1 MNTVGARAARAWL
14 AASGLEV
21 GTNRQWWV
29 EMAIPCASHPETRL
43 EIAIYPAEWAVM
55 FRHDGKLSHVRVTD
69 EKFTGGVDELA
80 VFPLVTEL
88 SAVGHLV
95 TALSTRHRIELE
107 RDKVTVRSNV
117 PRAHTAVHTWLAL
130 LPP

>member
-1 MNTVGARAARAWL
+1 MNTLGAREARAWL

-29 EMAIPCASHPETRL
+29 EMAIPCALHRETTL

-55 FRHDGKLSHVRVTD
+55 FRHDNKLSHVRITD
-69 EKFTGGVDELA
+69 EKFTGGVDELDL
-80 VFPLVTEL
+80 FPIVTEL
-88 SAVGHLV
+88 AHIGRLV
-95 TALSTRHRIELE
+95 TLLSTRHQTELQ
-107 RDKVTVRSNV
+107 RDKVAVRSNV
-117 PRAHTAVHTWLAL
+117 PRASTAVRTWLAL